1 VKGGRGI
8 QSRGL
13 STAKY
18 EGLEMA
24 DEREKNREV
33 NRAFCGPLQSQGNCL

>member
-8 QSRGL
+8 QSRRL

-24 DEREKNREV
+24 DEREKIREV
-33 NRAFCGPLQSQGNCL
+33 NRAFCGSLQSQGNCF

>member
-1 VKGGRGI
+1 MKGGRGI
-8 QSRGL
+8 QSREL

-33 NRAFCGPLQSQGNCL
+33 NRAFCRLLQSQGNCL

>member
-1 VKGGRGI
+1 VKEGRGI

-18 EGLEMA
+18 EGLEMV